1 MSQTLPQAKLRA
13 PWRRN
18 GRAPYERLA
27 APAYE
32 EHEFRR
38 AGDDRHQQGDDR
50 EASEPW
56 RFGGDD
62 TADEASLP
70 VPSGNHRGIFIMAGR
85 PFARSMARDLYD
97 VLGVRPTATEEGIKR
112 AYRRLVKR
120 YHPDVNKG
128 RGAKEVFLEVKDAYE
143 VLSNPLLRREYDER
157 TAREAGM
164 PGPAPRP
171 TKPGAPRKVRIPA
184 EYVRI
189 ASPFRSYRDR
199 IERVQDR
206 QIERR
211 TRTAKTV
218 WRLYVVTVASMSGS
232 LMVFSG
238 LLLSAGGVFQG
249 AITLT
254 AAVMMLVLLLI
265 AWVAKGM
272 IAPDL

>member
-1 MSQTLPQAKLRA
+1 MNV
-13 PWRRN
+13 WRR
-18 GRAPYERLA
+18 RRVRSASTTATATIA
-27 APAYE
+27 ATKGMTKRPPSLGGSAWPRPA
-32 EHEFRR
+32 
-38 AGDDRHQQGDDR
+38 QN
-50 EASEPW
+50 
-56 RFGGDD
+56 
-62 TADEASLP
+62 
-70 VPSGNHRGIFIMAGR
+70 GNHRGTFMRAAR
-85 PFARSMARDLYD
+85 PSTESMARDLYD

-128 RGAKEVFLEVKDAYE
+128 RGAKEVFLEVKEAYE
-143 VLSNPLLRREYDER
+143 VLSNPLFRREYDER
-157 TAREAGM
+157 IARETGV

-171 TKPGAPRKVRIPA
+171 TKPGAARKVRIPA
-184 EYVRI
+184 EYVRV

-199 IERVQDR
+199 IERVKDR

-218 WRLYVVTVASMSGS
+218 WRLYVVTVVSMSGS
-232 LMVFSG
+232 LLVFAG
-238 LLLSAGGVFQG
+238 FLLSAGGMFQG
-249 AITLT
+249 AITQT

>member
-1 MSQTLPQAKLRA
+1 MNV
-13 PWRRN
+13 WRR
-18 GRAPYERLA
+18 RRVKSTMATATVVIIATSAMTEWP
-27 APAYE
+27 PITVAY
-32 EHEFRR
+32 
-38 AGDDRHQQGDDR
+38 
-50 EASEPW
+50 
-56 RFGGDD
+56 
-62 TADEASLP
+62 P
-70 VPSGNHRGIFIMAGR
+70 VPVRSGNHRGTFMGAAR
-85 PFARSMARDLYD
+85 PSMEAMARDLYD
-97 VLGVRPTATEEGIKR
+97 VLGVRPTATQDGIKR

-164 PGPAPRP
+164 QGSAPRP
-171 TKPGAPRKVRIPA
+171 PKPGAPRKVRIPA
-184 EYVRI
+184 EYVRV

-199 IERVQDR
+199 IERVQER

-238 LLLSAGGVFQG
+238 LLLTAGGVFQG
-249 AITLT
+249 AITLS

>member
-1 MSQTLPQAKLRA
+1 MPREL
-13 PWRRN
+13 
-18 GRAPYERLA
+18 YE
-27 APAYE
+27 
-32 EHEFRR
+32 
-38 AGDDRHQQGDDR
+38 
-50 EASEPW
+50 
-56 RFGGDD
+56 
-62 TADEASLP
+62 
-70 VPSGNHRGIFIMAGR
+70 I
-85 PFARSMARDLYD
+85 
-97 VLGVRPTATEEGIKR
+97 LGVRPTTSPDGIKR

-120 YHPDVNKG
+120 YHPDVNKQ
-128 RGAKEVFLEVKDAYE
+128 RGAKEIFLEVKEAYE

-157 TAREAGM
+157 TARETGA
-164 PGPAPRP
+164 PGPVPRP

-184 EYVRI
+184 EYVRV

-199 IERVQDR
+199 IERVKDR

-232 LMVFSG
+232 LMVFAG
-238 LLLSAGGVFQG
+238 FLLSAGGMFQG

-254 AAVMMLVLLLI
+254 AGVMMLVLLLI